1 MICKI
6 LLIFLLAAFLTRDV
20 DEPDGAEDERWKA
33 LGHIGD
39 GDPHF
44 WAETLIRTLQHFTYK
59 VGTG

>member
-1 MICKI
+1 M
-6 LLIFLLAAFLTRDV
+6 LAAFLTRDV
-20 DEPDGAEDERWKA
+20 DGPDGAEDERWKA